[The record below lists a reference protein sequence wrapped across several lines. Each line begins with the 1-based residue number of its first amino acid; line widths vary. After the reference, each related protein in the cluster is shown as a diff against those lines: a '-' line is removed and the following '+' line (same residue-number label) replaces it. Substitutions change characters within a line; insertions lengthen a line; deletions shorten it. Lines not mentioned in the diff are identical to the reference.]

1 MNRYLKLAL
10 CASIVFI
17 FHFSFS
23 ISLQAQITHTAAGDV
38 DKKADE
44 ILQRAAAKMSASVT
58 FDVKAIVTNAEKK
71 ETANAKAKVLYN
83 KGCYRITMD
92 DQILY
97 CDGTATYHW
106 NRSAKEVVL
115 SPMDLSGVDLMN
127 PGLILANY
135 AKNFRPKYI
144 RTEQDGTAI
153 VDLQPRNA
161 ASYHKVRL
169 FIVEKTG
176 LLKKM
181 EVHCYD
187 SSREEFTISNFTSAR
202 SSDSDFRF
210 DAKAHPDV
218 EIIDMR

>member
-1 MNRYLKLAL
+1 MKK
-10 CASIVFI
+10 IVFFI
-17 FHFSFS
+17 VMAVCAFGVE
-23 ISLQAQITHTAAGDV
+23 AQITHTAAGDV

-44 ILQRAAAKMSASVT
+44 ILKRAAAKMSSSVT

-83 KGCYRITMD
+83 KGRYRMTMD

-97 CDGTATYHW
+97 CDGSATYHW
-106 NRSAKEVVL
+106 NKSTKEVVVN
-115 SPMDLSGVDLMN
+115 PMDASGVNLMN
-127 PGLILANY
+127 PGSILANY

-181 EVHCYD
+181 EVYRYD
-187 SSREEFTISNFTSAR
+187 SSREEFTVSNCVTAR
-202 SSDSDFRF
+202 STDSDFRF